1 MGPYTALLWIL
12 MVGVL
17 FALMLRL
24 LKKKP
29 DSKKDKDEKNEKK

>member
-12 MVGVL
+12 MIAAL
-17 FALMLRL
+17 FALMIRL

-29 DSKKDKDEKNEKK
+29 DSKKIKDEKSEGK

>member
-17 FALMLRL
+17 FVLMIRL

-29 DSKKDKDEKNEKK
+29 KYKNDTDRKDEKK